1 MQPTMQKLFPGLYP
15 GPPFKREEEIVAKKW
30 KEGKGAEG
38 EINENPL
45 SKCGYSLCPRFAE

>member
-1 MQPTMQKLFPGLYP
+1 MQQTLQKLFPCLYP
-15 GPPFKREEEIVAKKW
+15 GPPFKREEEIVGKW
-30 KEGKGAEG
+30 KEGKEEEG